1 MADKIPEGWK
11 ECRLEDIAEVVG
23 GGTPK
28 TDIAEYWNG
37 EIPWI
42 TPRDLSNFKG
52 RYISKGER
60 NISEKGLI
68 TSSAKI
74 LPKGTILLSTRAP
87 VGYLAI
93 AENDITTNQGFRSLV
108 PFNNTDNIF
117 LFYLLKNNVEYLK
130 SQATGTTF
138 GELAGSVLKSLIFP
152 VPPLPEQRAIA
163 EVLSSLDDKIDLL
176 HRENKTLERMAEAL
190 FRQWF
195 VEEAS
200 DDWEECTLN
209 DLCIEI
215 ASGGTPST
223 KVESYYNGNINW
235 YITKELKDNFL
246 YDSMNKI
253 TEDGLKNSAARL
265 FPKETVL
272 VAIYAAPTVGRLG
285 ILATEAAFNQ
295 ATCGL
300 VANKDFC
307 SPEFIYLYLKMQR
320 GDLTLIAS
328 GSAQQNLNVGKIK
341 SYPAFIVPKD
351 LMDKFNEIVKPIFKK
366 INSNTRQI
374 NILEKLRDILLPKLM
389 SGEVRVTLPE
399 EST

>member
-1 MADKIPEGWK
+1 MDNWQRIKIRELGRTITGHTPSKNNPEDWGNEMLFVTPTDFK
-11 ECRLEDIAEVVG
+11 NYRKFASDSERKLSSIGISRHKNKLVPPDSVLVTCIGSDMGKVV
-23 GGTPK
+23 TNK
-28 TDIAEYWNG
+28 VTV
-37 EIPWI
+37 
-42 TPRDLSNFKG
+42 L
-52 RYISKGER
+52 
-60 NISEKGLI
+60 
-68 TSSAKI
+68 
-74 LPKGTILLSTRAP
+74 
-87 VGYLAI
+87 
-93 AENDITTNQGFRSLV
+93 TNQQINSIVPERKRISGDFLYYSLV
-108 PFNNTDNIF
+108 NNYDILRIYGGDGTAVPIVN
-117 LFYLLKNNVEYLK
+117 K
-130 SQATGTTF
+130 SDF
-138 GELAGSVLKSLIFP
+138 ESIEIDL
-152 VPPLPEQRAIA
+152 PPLPEQRAIA

-176 HRENKTLERMAEAL
+176 HRENKTLEQMAEAL

-300 VANKDFC
+300 VANKDYC

>member
-1 MADKIPEGWK
+1 MNYTNTPINKIGKVVTGKTPSTSISEYYDG
-11 ECRLEDIAEVVG
+11 DIMF
-23 GGTPK
+23 
-28 TDIAEYWNG
+28 
-37 EIPWI
+37 I
-42 TPRDLSNFKG
+42 TPTELHSDYVVTK
-52 RYISKGER
+52 
-60 NISEKGLI
+60 SEKTISQKGFDSI
-68 TSSAKI
+68 RSNTISGTSVM
-74 LPKGTILLSTRAP
+74 
-87 VGYLAI
+87 VGCIGWDMGNVAVCKETC
-93 AENDITTNQGFRSLV
+93 ATNQQINSIVPERKRISGDFLYYSLV
-108 PFNNTDNIF
+108 NNYDILRIYGGDGTAVPIVN
-117 LFYLLKNNVEYLK
+117 K
-130 SQATGTTF
+130 SDF
-138 GELAGSVLKSLIFP
+138 ESIEIDL
-152 VPPLPEQRAIA
+152 PPLPEQRAIA

-176 HRENKTLERMAEAL
+176 HRENKTLEQMAEAL